1 MRIKKILIISIS
13 AILLTAIIGTGAYA
27 MISDKTEKE
36 APKKSWGEKL
46 SEIPDVWIKKNSLMK
61 AFDQTYNKSEDEL
74 TSYDFSSFYLNYGGT
89 RHFVTDSTSS
99 DLKWLQ
105 IFNDVFPVELIKKI
119 DKNHICVVYKLSY
132 DKDEKVENILTYVV
146 FERQT
151 KFLTQKDDVER
162 AGFYECWKKTGE
174 FYFLTNKL
182 SSSDFDNIQVG
193 DSVLSVCNIEPAVS
207 SDYYYYCYSLDDTN
221 IYFQSYRLLS
231 DGIMVIKFKADRNTG
246 TEYIPELSE
255 YTVSS
260 KTFYPYNSD
269 DFPKEIKA
277 VINASDILK

>member
-61 AFDQTYNKSEDEL
+61 AFDQTYNKSESEL
-74 TSYDFSSFYLNYGGT
+74 TSYDFSSFPILYGPRHGVIPELN
-89 RHFVTDSTSS
+89 SQII
-99 DLKWLQ
+99 WLQ
-105 IFNDVFPVELIKKI
+105 AFNEVYPIELIKEI
-119 DKNHICVVYKLSY
+119 DQDHICVVYKFSY
-132 DKDEKVENILTYVV
+132 DEVENILTYVV

-151 KFLTQKDDVER
+151 KFLTKKDDVES
-162 AGFYECWKKTGE
+162 AGFYEKWDKTGE
-174 FYFLTNKL
+174 FYFLTEKL
-182 SSSDFDNIQVG
+182 SSSDFDNIQIG
-193 DSVLSVCNIEPAVS
+193 DSALEVYNIDPAISVDMGFRSVDN
-207 SDYYYYCYSLDDTN
+207 LN
-221 IYFQSYRLLS
+221 LYFKSYRLLS
-231 DGIMVIKFKADRNTG
+231 DGIMVIECSIDRNKEESTSD
-246 TEYIPELSE
+246 LSE

-269 DFPKEIKA
+269 DFPDEIKA

>member
-1 MRIKKILIISIS
+1 MRIKKVLIISVA
-13 AILLTAIIGTGAYA
+13 AILLTAIIGTGVYA
-27 MISDKTEKE
+27 MILDKTEWNGTQ
-36 APKKSWGEKL
+36 KSWSEKF
-46 SEIPDVWIKKNSLMK
+46 SEIPDYWLKKG
-61 AFDQTYNKSEDEL
+61 AFINEFEQQYNKSEDEL

-105 IFNDVFPVELIKKI
+105 AFNKVYPIELIKKI
-119 DKNHICVVYKLSY
+119 DNDHVCVVYKLSS
-132 DKDEKVENILTYVV
+132 DKVENILTYVV

-151 KFLTQKDDVER
+151 KFLTPKDDVER

-182 SSSDFDNIQVG
+182 SSSDFDNLQVG
-193 DSVLSVCNIEPAVS
+193 DSVLSVCNIDPAVS
-207 SDYYYYCYSLDDTN
+207 SDYYYYCYFLDDTN
-221 IYFQSYRLLS
+221 IYFNSYRLLS
-231 DGIMVIKFKADRNTG
+231 DGIMVIQFKAPRNTES
-246 TEYIPELSE
+246 EYIPELSK

-269 DFPKEIKA
+269 NFPKEIKA
-277 VINASDILK
+277 VINAPDILN

>member
-74 TSYDFSSFYLNYGGT
+74 TSYDFSSFGMQYGYRG
-89 RHFVTDSTSS
+89 RVCSAYSS
-99 DLKWLQ
+99 HMYWLQ
-105 IFNDVFPVELIKKI
+105 QFNDQYPIELIKKI
-119 DKNHICVVYKLSY
+119 DNDHICVVYKFSY
-132 DKDEKVENILTYVV
+132 VHPTTGEIYFENVLTYVV
-146 FERQT
+146 FERET
-151 KFLTQKDDVER
+151 KFLTKKDNVES
-162 AGFYECWKKTGE
+162 AGFYEKWEKTGE
-174 FYFLTNKL
+174 VYFLTKKL
-182 SSSDFDNIQVG
+182 SSSDFKNVKVG
-193 DSVLSVCNIEPAVS
+193 DDISSVAAIESAIAADIRFVEF
-207 SDYYYYCYSLDDTN
+207 DDS
-221 IYFQSYRLLS
+221 YAYMRSYRLLS
-231 DGIMVIKFKADRNTG
+231 DGIMVIEYKATYTKNDGYTSINQ
-246 TEYIPELSE
+246 YIL
-255 YTVSS
+255 SS

-269 DFPKEIKA
+269 DFPDEIKA